1 MSRQSKDELRIE
13 TSYQFFNDP
22 MKKEVSTLSD
32 FITKLDAEF
41 LDGKEAIQ
49 LNGGFSPLSA
59 DGVTNDR
66 CENVKCPVSNN
77 CSCTHNEKCAVDN
90 CSCTVDT
97 KCDLPVVQ

>member
-1 MSRQSKDELRIE
+1 
-13 TSYQFFNDP
+13 

-59 DGVTNDR
+59 DGVTNDS

-77 CSCTHNEKCAVDN
+77 CSCNEKCAVDN

-97 KCDLPVVQ
+97 DCNIPVHP